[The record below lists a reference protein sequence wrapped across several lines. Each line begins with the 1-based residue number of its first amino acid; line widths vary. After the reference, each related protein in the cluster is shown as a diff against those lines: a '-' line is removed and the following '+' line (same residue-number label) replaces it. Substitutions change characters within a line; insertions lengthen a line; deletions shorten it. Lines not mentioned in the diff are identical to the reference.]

1 MTIWEITGNRNAPH
15 SIIKLYINTLHQSI
29 PFRRGSG
36 PEGVRDLPRCL
47 PERFNGV
54 SHRSANG
61 EAGEE
66 SIKKIAEKETEMKKS
81 LYLVHLINHLFK
93 SN

>member
-66 SIKKIAEKETEMKKS
+66 SIKKDEAMADRCLNCKSKK
-81 LYLVHLINHLFK
+81 HGGTR
-93 SN
+93 

>member
-36 PEGVRDLPRCL
+36 PEGVRNLPRCL

-66 SIKKIAEKETEMKKS
+66 SIKK
-81 LYLVHLINHLFK
+81 
-93 SN
+93 

>member
-36 PEGVRDLPRCL
+36 PEGV

-66 SIKKIAEKETEMKKS
+66 SIKK
-81 LYLVHLINHLFK
+81 
-93 SN
+93 

>member
-29 PFRRGSG
+29 PFRR
-36 PEGVRDLPRCL
+36 CL

-66 SIKKIAEKETEMKKS
+66 SIKK
-81 LYLVHLINHLFK
+81 
-93 SN
+93 